1 MYIYKKN
8 RKVLPYRIKQA
19 KGKMSVR
26 EFTEIPYYEFAGT
39 ISDNISKS
47 SSKRGVGKT
56 RFIVKKILNV
66 IFSLLAYNCP
76 INSWRVRFHKWR
88 GVNIDQNV
96 FIGLRVTLD
105 HAFPEYI
112 YLKSNTI
119 LSGNNYILTH
129 SNPYKHFNK
138 TLLSYV
144 APVII
149 EQGAWIGVGAML
161 LPGVKIGEYAVISA
175 GSVVTNDVEPQ
186 RIVAGNP
193 AKEIGKVKL

>member
-1 MYIYKKN
+1 MFPINEVMKRNDLKS
-8 RKVLPYRIKQA
+8 LE
-19 KGKMSVR
+19 VR
-26 EFTEIPYYEFAGT
+26 NFQEIPYYKYGET
-39 ISDNISKS
+39 ISRNIHNS
-47 SSKRGVGKT
+47 SSKRGIGVMKYI
-56 RFIVKKILNV
+56 RIKLLNT

-76 INSWRVRFHKWR
+76 VNSWRVKLHKWR
-88 GVNIDQNV
+88 GVNIEENV

-112 YLKSNTI
+112 YLRANSI

-144 APVII
+144 SPVII
-149 EQGAWIGVGAML
+149 GEGAWVGVGAMI
-161 LPGVKIGEYAVISA
+161 LPGVKIGEYSVISA
-175 GSVVTNDVEPQ
+175 GSVVIKDVESQ
-186 RIVAGNP
+186 KIVSGNP

>member
-1 MYIYKKN
+1 MPTNDIMRYGHPKN
-8 RKVLPYRIKQA
+8 LNI
-19 KGKMSVR
+19 R
-26 EFTEIPYYEFAGT
+26 EFKEIPYYEFSKT
-39 ISDNISKS
+39 VTENISQS
-47 SSKRGVGKT
+47 SSKREIGKT
-56 RFIVKKILNV
+56 KFIIKKIFNV

-76 INSWRVRFHKWR
+76 MNFWRVKFHKWR
-88 GVNIDQNV
+88 GVNIERNV

-112 YLKSNTI
+112 YLKANSI

-144 APVII
+144 SPVII
-149 EQGAWIGVGAML
+149 GEGAWIGVGAMI
-161 LPGVKIGEYAVISA
+161 LPGVEIGEYAVISA
-175 GSVVTNDVEPQ
+175 GSVVAKDVEAQ

-193 AKEIGKVKL
+193 AKEIGKVRL